1 VRSIGFWVASA
12 VVDKAKKDE
21 AVKVIRDVLKDIK
34 TNGITTVE
42 LETTKN
48 FIRGQRL
55 MEQESVLNQAQT
67 LSILESLG
75 LGYSYY
81 LKRDERLNEVDIK
94 MLHDLAIEYFK
105 EEDQFVHIMI

>member
-1 VRSIGFWVASA
+1 
-12 VVDKAKKDE
+12 VDKSNKDE
-21 AVKVIRDVLKDIK
+21 AVKVIRDVLQNIK
-34 TNGITTVE
+34 TNGITRKE

-55 MEQESVLNQAQT
+55 MEQESVLNLAQT

-81 LKRDERLNEVDIK
+81 LKRDERLDNVNVK
-94 MLHDLAIEYFK
+94 MLHDLASEYFK
-105 EEDQFVHIMI
+105 EENQFIHIMV